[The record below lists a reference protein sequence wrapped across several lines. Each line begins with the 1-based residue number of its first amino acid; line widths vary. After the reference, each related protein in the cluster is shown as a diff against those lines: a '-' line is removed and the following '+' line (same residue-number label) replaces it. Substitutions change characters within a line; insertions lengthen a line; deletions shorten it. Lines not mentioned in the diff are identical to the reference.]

1 MDLETYAQIYEIAK
15 ELYIMKFNI
24 IELTISVFN
33 LFYNTIT
40 DAKLITI

>member
-1 MDLETYAQIYEIAK
+1 MDLGTHTQIYEAAK

-24 IELTISVFN
+24 IELTISIFN

-40 DAKLITI
+40 DTELTII